1 MQPTF
6 LLIRMCGMSSHEI
19 CCNVQMLSI
28 YSYEHIHILSVCE
41 DSQFQ
46 HATNILAW
54 GITESCRW
62 AMSHMQMRYV
72 CCSVLR
78 CVAVC
83 CNTQS
88 HFSMQP
94 TFWREVSQSQVA
106 HFNELCRTY
115 KWDMCVA
122 VCCSVLQCV
131 AVCRS
136 VLQYTESCRTYQW
149 TMSHIRMRYVCCS
162 VLQCVAVCRSVSQC
176 VTVCCSVLQGV
187 AVCCSMLQCV
197 AVRCSVLQC
206 VAVCV
211 LQCVAVCCNTQ
222 SHVARINELCRTY
235 EWDMCVAVCCS
246 VLQCVAVCCSVLQ
259 GVALLHTHPVQYHIH
274 MTEINTYM

>member
-162 VLQCVAVCRSVSQC
+162 VLQCVAVC
-176 VTVCCSVLQGV
+176 
-187 AVCCSMLQCV
+187 
-197 AVRCSVLQC
+197 CSVLQC
-206 VAVCV
+206 VAGCCTIAHTSCTISYSYDRNKYVYVNLSDNYVYIYLSFLLWDWLSRISEPCHTNECGV
-211 LQCVAVCCNTQ
+211 LRKHAT
-222 SHVARINELCRTY
+222 
-235 EWDMCVAVCCS
+235 
-246 VLQCVAVCCSVLQ
+246 
-259 GVALLHTHPVQYHIH
+259 
-274 MTEINTYM
+274 